1 MPFVSTGALSMK
13 CALCE
18 EKNCY
23 TGKDCTD
30 FSEEI
35 VYEDEALRSMQISA
49 EIEARYYMQKTRLEE
64 IILYAQKMKY
74 RKLGIAFCIGFQ
86 KEAKTLHRILARNF
100 EVHSVCC
107 KVCGLEKEKF
117 GLEKLYGKGFEATCN
132 PLGQAEALNKE
143 KTELN
148 LILGLCIGHDILFT
162 QHSTAPVTT
171 FVVKDRVLA
180 HNPVGAL
187 YSGYYLK
194 KRFEIEE

>member
-1 MPFVSTGALSMK
+1 MK

-30 FSEEI
+30 FTEEI
-35 VYEDEALRSMQISA
+35 TYEGETLKSMQASA

-64 IILYAQKMKY
+64 IILYAQKMGY

-86 KEAKTLHRILARNF
+86 KEAKTLHRILAKDF
-100 EVHSVCC
+100 EVYSVCC
-107 KVCGLEKEKF
+107 KVCGLDKEKF

-132 PLGQAEALNKE
+132 PLGQAKALNKKE
-143 KTELN
+143 TDLN
-148 LILGLCIGHDILFT
+148 IILGLCIGHDILFT
-162 QHSTAPVTT
+162 QNSKAPVTT

-194 KRFEIEE
+194 KRFGLDD